1 VSPAIHHGNV
11 DTGSS
16 RSQWLPWTSSRWSIQ
31 GPSTRFAPAWVREP
45 PEWWTNSRDR
55 VGRFVSHWLFSSTI
69 LAFIVMN
76 TVVLSL
82 DHHPMDA
89 QFSDH
94 LEIVNFALTMVFVVE
109 MILKLF
115 GLGITEYVCCNA
127 ARVIVLH

>member
-1 VSPAIHHGNV
+1 
-11 DTGSS
+11 
-16 RSQWLPWTSSRWSIQ
+16 
-31 GPSTRFAPAWVREP
+31 
-45 PEWWTNSRDR
+45 
-55 VGRFVSHWLFSSTI
+55 
-69 LAFIVMN
+69 MN